1 VALIAVGAV
10 VFVKLR
16 ARATAGDVDS
26 PGPSRGGPGGARAV
40 HAPAAS
46 TTTGTSHDNITV
58 MWKLE
63 TGGQV

>member
-1 VALIAVGAV
+1 MALIAVGAV

-26 PGPSRGGPGGARAV
+26 PGPSRGGGARAV